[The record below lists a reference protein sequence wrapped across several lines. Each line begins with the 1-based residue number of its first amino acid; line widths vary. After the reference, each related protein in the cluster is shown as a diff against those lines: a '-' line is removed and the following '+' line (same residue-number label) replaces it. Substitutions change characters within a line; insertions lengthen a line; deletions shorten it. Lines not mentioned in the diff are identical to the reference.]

1 MVFPKSFEYIDTIY
15 NVSSVINKNAFE
27 KKDQRLIAISSIIT
41 NYFKKILKDS
51 NFNSDDFK
59 KSNHI
64 NLVPF
69 FEYVSTNN
77 IEFYDFNNIKVQ
89 DMDVTKEADLER
101 YVLSHIYYLTQK

>member
-15 NVSSVINKNAFE
+15 NVSSVIHKNAFE
-27 KKDQRLIAISSIIT
+27 KKDQRLIAISSIIA
-41 NYFKKILKDS
+41 NYLKKILKDS
-51 NFNSDDFK
+51 NFSPNDFK
-59 KSNHI
+59 KVDNI

-77 IEFYDFNNIKVQ
+77 IEFFDFNNIKLE
-89 DMDVTKEADLER
+89 DVDVSKEVDLER